1 MKCVVA
7 SVFLILLI
15 GLVPLLGQDTTRVK
29 KIQQLKD
36 KKVTQRMMGFIS
48 RTPPVDTVTNKKSED
63 AFMPY
68 EGKIIRKI
76 VVNQIG
82 FERSIQD
89 TTRSIRNF
97 VTKAANRLH
106 NDSKAWVIREN
117 IFLRENKPLNPY
129 RVADNERYLRDLDFI
144 LDSHIYVI
152 PVSPESDS
160 VDLLV
165 MTRDVFSLGASF
177 SPRSPTEYR
186 FKVQEANLAGMGQ
199 RLQISGIID
208 PDRSPASG
216 YEILYQK
223 KNLFGSFINASVG
236 FTQINSGRSI
246 GNEEENAYFFRLD
259 RPLFHPF
266 VRWAGGGE
274 FSRNWSENLFRKAD
288 SLYARYDYE
297 IRDLWAGYSFGHR
310 KLPSAITENRNRK
323 FIAIRAFE
331 EHFLESP
338 TVPLSFEERILYSDR
353 VTVLAQL
360 TFFKQDFYK
369 TRYVLGF
376 GRTEDVPYG
385 YRVSLTSGW
394 EKELGNKR
402 PYTGG
407 ELNWSTVNK
416 NGTFY
421 TYNIRLGNYWGD
433 ETIEDALAQVNVSRY
448 SRLYLIGKMKLRNQ
462 LEGGYTVQVNRT
474 VKPSLDIRDVN
485 GINGFRPDSLRGA
498 MRLNFRTETVLFTQW
513 KLLGFGLAPVARLD
527 FAYLSKENDRLIRA
541 RNFYSGMSAALRAR
555 NENLIFNTIEAR
567 VYYYPRTVEAL
578 DNFRFEFRANLR
590 IKYPTNLVTAP
601 ATVYDP

>member
-7 SVFLILLI
+7 FVFLILSA
-15 GLVPLLGQDTTRVK
+15 GLLPAVGQDTPRVK
-29 KIQQLKD
+29 KNQQLKD
-36 KKVTQRMMGFIS
+36 KVVTKKFMSIIS
-48 RTPPVDTVTNKKSED
+48 RTPSSDTVTNIKSED
-63 AFMPY
+63 TFKPY
-68 EGKIIRKI
+68 EGKIIRRI
-76 VVNQIG
+76 IIDQIG
-82 FERSIQD
+82 FDRSIQD

-106 NDSKAWVIREN
+106 NDTKPWVVRDN
-117 IFLRENKPLNPY
+117 IFLRENRPLNPY

-144 LDSHIYVI
+144 LDSRIYVLPI
-152 PVSPESDS
+152 SEENDS

-199 RLQISGIID
+199 RLQVSGIID
-208 PDRSPASG
+208 ADRVPASG
-216 YEILYQK
+216 YEVLYQK
-223 KNLFGSFINASVG
+223 KNMFGSFINGSVG
-236 FTQINSGRSI
+236 FTQINTGRSI
-246 GNEEENAYFFRLD
+246 GNEDENAYFFRLD

-274 FSRNWSENLFRKAD
+274 FSRNWSQNFFSKAD
-288 SLYARYDYE
+288 SVYARYDYQ
-297 IRDLWAGYSFGHR
+297 ISDLWVGYSFGHR
-310 KLPSAITENRNRK
+310 KLPSDLTENRNRK
-323 FIAIRAFE
+323 FIAVRAFE

-338 TVPLSFEERILYSDR
+338 SAPLTFEEQILYSDR
-353 VTVLAQL
+353 VTMLAQL
-360 TFFKQDFYK
+360 TFFKQDFFK

-385 YRVSLTSGW
+385 YRISFTTGW

-407 ELNWSTVNK
+407 ELNWSRVNR

-421 TYNIRLGNYWGD
+421 TYTVRLGNYWGD
-433 ETIEDALAQVNVSRY
+433 DTIEDALAQVNVSRY
-448 SRLYLIGKMKLRNQ
+448 SRLYLLGRMKLRNQ
-462 LEGGYTVQVNRT
+462 LEGGYTIQGNRT
-474 VKPSLDIRDVN
+474 VKPSLNISDVN

-498 MRLNFRTETVLFTQW
+498 QRLNFRTETVIFTPW
-513 KLLGFGLAPVARLD
+513 KLFGFGLAPVARLD
-527 FAYLSKENDRLIRA
+527 FAYLAKEDDLLFRS
-541 RNFYSGMSAALRAR
+541 RNFYSGISAALRAR

-578 DNFRFEFRANLR
+578 SNFRFEFRANLR
-590 IKYPTNLVTAP
+590 IKYPTSLVTAP

>member
-48 RTPPVDTVTNKKSED
+48 RTPSADTVTNKKSED

-199 RLQISGIID
+199 RLQVSGIID

-223 KNLFGSFINASVG
+223 KNVLGSFINASVG
-236 FTQINSGRSI
+236 FTQINTGRSI

-353 VTVLAQL
+353 VTMLAQL

-385 YRVSLTSGW
+385 YRVSFTSGW

-402 PYTGG
+402 PYTGA
-407 ELNWSTVNK
+407 ELIWSTVNK

-421 TYNIRLGNYWGD
+421 TYNVRLGNYWGD

-498 MRLNFRTETVLFTQW
+498 MRLNFRTETVLFTPW
-513 KLLGFGLAPVARLD
+513 KLLGFGLAPVARFD
-527 FAYLSKENDRLIRA
+527 FAYLSKADDRLIRA